1 MTAPTTLAQRLL
13 AANKDLGWVAKNGT
27 AAKEQGGY
35 AYVKVVDILDDV
47 REVLNKHGVVFSHST
62 TGHRLT
68 IVPREGKG
76 PFFLSEVWGTYAY
89 INADDK
95 NDVQAGEWQGSALD
109 TGDKGI
115 WKAITGGLKY
125 ILLPNHLLPTGD
137 DPEADS
143 GDDEKK
149 PAEKK
154 ASAPIPPTQRDTT
167 KAEKSEATG
176 LSDKQRALLMASLRD
191 RGVTIKEAQQYILN
205 KACGKHS
212 TKQMD
217 STDLDKVLEAIK
229 DDDLV
234 VEAMASVSK

>member
-13 AANKDLGWVAKNGT
+13 AANADLGWVEKAGKN
-27 AAKEQGGY
+27 KEQGY
-35 AYVKVVDILDDV
+35 NYVQAVDILADV
-47 REVLNKHGVVFSHST
+47 RDVLNKHGVVFSFST
-62 TGHRLT
+62 TKQTVTPVTKPDGKFTWLT
-68 IVPREGKG
+68 ELQGD
-76 PFFLSEVWGTYAY
+76 YAY
-89 INADDK
+89 TNADDK
-95 NDVQAGEWQGSALD
+95 NDVQSGYWAGSATD
-109 TGDKGI
+109 TSDKGT
-115 WKAITGGLKY
+115 WKAITGALKY
-125 ILLPNHLLPTGD
+125 VLLTNHLLPTGD

-154 ASAPIPPTQRDTT
+154 ASAPLPPTQRDTT